1 MKRNKKL
8 LESPNVRRLSNKN
21 LMKILLD
28 TKSYLKNNNN
38 FSKKT
43 RETDESDLT
52 LIRKYSCNELPVML
66 SSKNI
71 TPFNSNTNIN
81 NLNPDVS
88 RKQSLNKLLF
98 RSISFDNF
106 LKEVSDSK
114 VYGKSQDVLP
124 PIYQDKNKNFT
135 ELNNVSPFRHEIN
148 SYEIYSKK
156 PALTKRKTP
165 NNNNNNK
172 KLLFCLESLDDVKIN
187 QKLNQIN
194 KNKIINEFNR
204 EVKYNISRDVVFR
217 DMILNENSYK
227 ELYFQKNKYIM
238 APKYYNKFIISQ
250 IKQFKKAIPT
260 EDKFHLNLEK
270 EYLESVYNKP
280 KLILNSLSISFKC
293 KGKYF
298 LFHIPFE
305 LLPIFYY
312 QNMENLKFILINII
326 RFDNDYEDIY
336 IDLEELSYI
345 LTMSK
350 QFELEDE
357 KLRNGNDD
365 NRAKNKFLEKKK
377 LLKSTKNVIRKNIT
391 NLTNNFRESLSKD
404 IHFEKSSKLKQSIKR
419 NKTIRV
425 FDGLKV
431 SPHKKNDLNEDKIYK
446 SSFNKYLFKWI
457 TPKYEYDV
465 EIKVPEAIFQIGKT
479 SLRAYID
486 IEYIFYFIENG
497 FENWDFHISRI
508 IFSYKECLHYLNE
521 SISYKYL
528 KKNKLLKS
536 GSLPLLNTAD
546 NQEINSE
553 NNKNNRN
560 IFLNKEKAHK
570 VSEKSKIYV
579 FFYTDA
585 KNSNY
590 IKILHNFSIISRYKV
605 LKPKTKFIFDF
616 NFFQMKILNNILKIQ
631 GLNYFIQKLIYLD
644 KLSANLRFGYE
655 ELNSMANGDYKL
667 LENQNPNKDSSQTSL
682 KMKEINE
689 DIINVTIT
697 FPCVETIRYD
707 NQNYDNC
714 FETDYNNVI
723 FNGFPLDILD
733 KICHANYSEWPKIL
747 INMKT

>member
-1 MKRNKKL
+1 
-8 LESPNVRRLSNKN
+8 
-21 LMKILLD
+21 
-28 TKSYLKNNNN
+28 
-38 FSKKT
+38 
-43 RETDESDLT
+43 
-52 LIRKYSCNELPVML
+52 
-66 SSKNI
+66 
-71 TPFNSNTNIN
+71 
-81 NLNPDVS
+81 
-88 RKQSLNKLLF
+88 LNKLLF

-165 NNNNNNK
+165 NNTNNNK
-172 KLLFCLESLDDVKIN
+172 KLLFCLESLDDIKIN

-336 IDLEELSYI
+336 IDLEELTYI

-357 KLRNGNDD
+357 KSRNNNDD

-497 FENWDFHISRI
+497 FENWDFHIFRI

-521 SISYKYL
+521 FLSFIHL
-528 KKNKLLKS
+528 KKK
-536 GSLPLLNTAD
+536 
-546 NQEINSE
+546 
-553 NNKNNRN
+553 
-560 IFLNKEKAHK
+560 
-570 VSEKSKIYV
+570 
-579 FFYTDA
+579 
-585 KNSNY
+585 
-590 IKILHNFSIISRYKV
+590 
-605 LKPKTKFIFDF
+605 
-616 NFFQMKILNNILKIQ
+616 
-631 GLNYFIQKLIYLD
+631 
-644 KLSANLRFGYE
+644 
-655 ELNSMANGDYKL
+655 
-667 LENQNPNKDSSQTSL
+667 
-682 KMKEINE
+682 
-689 DIINVTIT
+689 
-697 FPCVETIRYD
+697 
-707 NQNYDNC
+707 
-714 FETDYNNVI
+714 
-723 FNGFPLDILD
+723 
-733 KICHANYSEWPKIL
+733 
-747 INMKT
+747 